1 MKMKKWLSISLTA
14 ALAFTL
20 AACQGKDTTNP
31 PQQTEGSILDKDFTE
46 ILEEAKGT
54 TVTFYGWGGSDQTN
68 GWIDNYLTPAVKEAY
83 DINVERVGMDIDEI
97 LNILLNEKQA
107 GKENGDIDVIWING
121 ENFTTAMDNELLFGP
136 FVDKLPNFQNLV
148 DTTSLDVL
156 YDFGKEING
165 YEAPYGKAQFVM
177 EYNSEYITNP
187 PTSAEELLEWAKQNP
202 GKFTY
207 TALPDFT
214 SSAFVRN
221 ILYEL
226 VGYEQFLTMEPDE
239 EVVREAIQPLIDYL
253 KELKPYLWNKG
264 VTYPGD
270 GALLQNMF
278 IDGEVWMHMSY
289 NPFSAQGKVENNI
302 YPDTVK
308 TFIFDKGTIGNT
320 HFVAIPQN
328 SDNKAGAMALINFI
342 LSAEAQ
348 ATKYVPATWG
358 DLPVVDNSKLTE
370 EEKALFE
377 VEIGDA
383 SLPQSE
389 LMDKRLPEMPAN
401 LVPIIEKIW
410 AEEIPGE

>member
-1 MKMKKWLSISLTA
+1 MNMKKWLSISLTA
-14 ALAFTL
+14 ALGLTL
-20 AACQGKDTTNP
+20 AACQDKGSSNP
-31 PQQTEGSILDKDFTE
+31 PQQSEVSILDKDFAE
-46 ILEEAKGT
+46 ILEEAKGS

-83 DINVERVGMDIDEI
+83 DINVERVGMGIDEI

-107 GKENGDIDVIWING
+107 GKENGDIDVVWING

-177 EYNSEYITNP
+177 EYNSDYITTP

-207 TALPDFT
+207 AALPDFT
-214 SSAFVRN
+214 ASAFIRN

-226 VGYEQFLTMEPDE
+226 VGYEQFMTMEPDE

-270 GALLQNMF
+270 GALLENMF
-278 IDGEVWMHMSY
+278 IDGEVWMNMSY
-289 NPFSAQGKVENNI
+289 NPFSAQGKIENDI
-302 YPDTVK
+302 YPDSVK

-320 HFVAIPQN
+320 HFVAIPAN
-328 SDNKAGAMALINFI
+328 SDNKEGAMALINFI
-342 LSAEAQ
+342 LSVESQ
-348 ATKYVPATWG
+348 ATKYVPSTWG

-377 VEIGDA
+377 VEIGEA